1 MLTLTALVL
10 NVFPT
15 NEFKDSKTGEIT
27 PPGHKAQL
35 QYEEPVV
42 GKGDQENGTKL
53 VLKDFNVR
61 SLGNQYKKAIGKQV
75 SVPVG
80 IWVDPETRKPGLYIL
95 RDCLPTV
102 VGIQDPS
109 KSAK

>member
-1 MLTLTALVL
+1 MLTLTATVL

-15 NEFKDSKTGEIT
+15 NSYTDEKSGEIT
-27 PPGHKAQL
+27 AAGHKAQL

-42 GKGDQENGTKL
+42 GKNGQESGSKL

-61 SLGNQYKKAIGKQV
+61 NLGEQYKKVIGKNV

-80 IWVDPETRKPGLYIL
+80 IWVDPDTRKPGLYIL
-95 RDCLPTV
+95 RDALPTV
-102 VGIQDPS
+102 IGS
-109 KSAK
+109 GK